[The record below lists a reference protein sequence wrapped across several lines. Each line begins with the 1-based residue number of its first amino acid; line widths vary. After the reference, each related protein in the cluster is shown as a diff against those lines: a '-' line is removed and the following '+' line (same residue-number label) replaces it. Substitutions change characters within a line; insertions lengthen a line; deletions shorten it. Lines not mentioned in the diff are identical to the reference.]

1 LFFGPALLEYL
12 LAAILGALLRH
23 QFSTIRRFDIHPVP
37 KLIWRRKGEY
47 VWACLYVNGNLGNG
61 NLTALA
67 SEFSPVVERTAA
79 DTVTFDIS
87 GLDRLFGFPQDI
99 AAAIVRRAA
108 ELQMN
113 VHIAVAA
120 NPDAAICAARGF
132 PGVSIVPYGDEAKF
146 LGTLPLALLA
156 PSPELHQTLNRWGIR
171 RFRDMAALPPLGIAE
186 RLGPEG
192 LRLRQLARGEIER
205 KLAPIEEPPCFED
218 SLELEYPVEL
228 IEPLAFL
235 LARLIKGLA
244 ARLANRGLATDE
256 LRLRLKLENRATGE
270 RTLRL
275 PAPSLDTEAFLKLL
289 QLDLEAHPPQA
300 PVVHIWIGMNPVK
313 PRAAQSGLFVP
324 GAPEPVRLNLTLARI
339 KAIVGEGRVGSPEL
353 LDTHRPGSFRM
364 AEFGSGKQAQ
374 PLAHSDQSRD
384 REGAVVA
391 ECTELALRMFR
402 PPRTAHVSLAAG
414 HPNFVAAQSIRGK
427 VLDYAGPWRMSG
439 DWWTTD
445 SWSRDEWDIAL
456 SDGALYRI
464 YREPRGWFVEG
475 SYD

>member
-1 LFFGPALLEYL
+1 MF
-12 LAAILGALLRH
+12 
-23 QFSTIRRFDIHPVP
+23 
-37 KLIWRRKGEY
+37 
-47 VWACLYVNGNLGNG
+47 ACLYVNGNLGNG

-146 LGTLPLALLA
+146 LGTLPLALLS
-156 PSPELHQTLNRWGIR
+156 PSPELHQTLDRWGIR

-205 KLAPIEEPPCFED
+205 KLAPVEELPRFED
-218 SLELEYPVEL
+218 ALDLEYPVEL

-235 LARLIKGLA
+235 LARLIQGLA
-244 ARLANRGLATDE
+244 ARLASRGLATDE
-256 LRLRLKLENRATGE
+256 LRLRLKLENRATDE

-275 PAPSLDTEAFLKLL
+275 PAPSLDTVAFLKLL

-300 PVVHIWIGMNPVK
+300 PVVHIRIGVNPVK
-313 PRAAQSGLFVP
+313 PRAAQSGLFTP
-324 GAPEPVRLNLTLARI
+324 GAPEPVKLSLTLARI
-339 KAIVGEGRVGSPEL
+339 KALVGEGRVGSPEL
-353 LDTHRPGSFRM
+353 LDTHRPEPFRM
-364 AEFGSGKQAQ
+364 ADFGTGKQIQASQ
-374 PLAHSDQSRD
+374 RSTR
-384 REGAVVA
+384 
-391 ECTELALRMFR
+391 LALRMFR
-402 PPRTAHVSLAAG
+402 PPRTAQVSLAAG
-414 HPNFVAAQSIRGK
+414 HPGFVAAQSIRGK

-439 DWWTTD
+439 DWWTPD